1 MAPRLNRREFLKT
14 SAAALSAGLVAPSLA
29 GAAARSASD
38 LVPLGTSGVRISRL
52 GIGTGSNNGAVQRDL
67 GQEGFTRLVRA
78 AYERGVVYI
87 DTAHNYETHGMVRQA
102 IKGLPRE
109 KLFIQ
114 TKLPWHLPE
123 FADHAAG
130 HIDRVRRELDTDY
143 VDSLLIHCTTT
154 HTWTTDL
161 RPMQDAFDE
170 AKAKGQIR
178 LKGVSCHG
186 LPALSAAATHD
197 WVDVHLARVNAQG
210 RHMDGAAGEWSEKGE
225 RDVVMTHLRT
235 MHARGHGIIG
245 MKLVGNGEFT
255 RSEDRDEAMRFV
267 LTCGCVDAVV
277 VGVDSVAQLDETIA
291 RMNRI
296 LAEG

>member
-1 MAPRLNRREFLKT
+1 MAQRLDRRAFLKT
-14 SAAALSAGLVAPSLA
+14 SAAALAAGLAAPSRA
-29 GAAARSASD
+29 RGATRTASD
-38 LVPLGTSGVRISRL
+38 RVPLGRSGVTISRL
-52 GIGTGSNNGAVQRDL
+52 GIGTGTNNGAVQRDL
-67 GQEGFTRLVRA
+67 GQEAFTRLVHA
-78 AYERGVVYI
+78 AYERGIIYI

-114 TKLPWHLPE
+114 TKLPWHLSE
-123 FADHAAG
+123 FADHAPA
-130 HIDRVRRELDTDY
+130 HIDRVRKELGTDY
-143 VDSLLIHCTTT
+143 LDSLLIHCTTT

-170 AKAKGQIR
+170 AKTKGHIR

-186 LPALSAAATHD
+186 LPALTAAATHD

-210 RHMDGAAGEWSEKGE
+210 RHMDGAAGDWGEKGE
-225 RDVVMTHLRT
+225 RDVVLAHLKT
-235 MHARGHGIIG
+235 MHDRGHGVIG

-255 RSEDRDEAMRFV
+255 RAEDREAAMRFV
-267 LTCGCVDAVV
+267 MGCGCVDAVV
-277 VGVDSVAQLDETIA
+277 VGVDGIAQLDETIA

-296 LAEG
+296 LAET

>member
-14 SAAALSAGLVAPSLA
+14 SAAALSAGLAAPAVS
-29 GAAARSASD
+29 GAAPRTAAD
-38 LVPLGTSGVRISRL
+38 LVPLGRSGVRISRL

-67 GQEGFTRLVRA
+67 GAQGFTRLVHA
-78 AYERGVVYI
+78 AYERGIIYI
-87 DTAHNYETHGMVRQA
+87 DTAHNYDMHELVRQA

-130 HIDRVRRELDTDY
+130 HIDRVRRELGTDY

-154 HTWTTDL
+154 NTWTRDL
-161 RPMQDAFDE
+161 RAMQDAYDE
-170 AKAKGQIR
+170 AKARGHIR

-186 LPALSAAATHD
+186 LPALGAAATHD

-210 RHMDGAAGEWSEKGE
+210 RHMDGAAGEWSEPSN
-225 RDVVMTHLRT
+225 RDAVMAHLKT
-235 MHARGHGIIG
+235 MHDRGHGVIG

-255 RSEDRDEAMRFV
+255 KAEDRDAAMRFV
-267 LTCGCVDAVV
+267 LACGCVDAVV

-296 LAEG
+296 LAEA